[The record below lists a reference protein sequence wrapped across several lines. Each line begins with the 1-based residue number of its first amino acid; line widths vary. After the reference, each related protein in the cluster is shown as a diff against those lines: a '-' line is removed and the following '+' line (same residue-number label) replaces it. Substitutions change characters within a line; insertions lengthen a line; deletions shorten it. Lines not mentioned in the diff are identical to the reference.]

1 MTSVLFGG
9 GFLVDFCH
17 RWVFLVYISVYSNAM
32 HRFVY
37 KNWKTK
43 RYFPLA
49 KLLKWCTV
57 AFFII
62 LMFVVFCHRYRKTT
76 NKVAF
81 VCVTGQIA
89 RLELDSKV
97 NHIITPLKRRGYDV
111 RIVFAMSTAA
121 PHYTTRGDFIDSP
134 YNASA
139 IKRELPQSILH
150 VVSDVKSPPIN
161 FDLLKQLNK
170 AFNRREQRKRE
181 ENHYRQYYTLNECA
195 QYVQPESEINV
206 RVRDDAYVANINWDE
221 IIHHLNKRGAIILTP
236 SYAEWYG
243 LNDKIAFVNREAV
256 SSYFVNPLWRYKE
269 THPAWVVNPETYYF
283 HVYDGDN
290 IVLKSLDSVEVVT
303 TRYGLKGNLK
313 LHGVSPRELQIVA
326 TEENKRSVWKY
337 VDCITVI
344 NLKSEPRRAETF
356 MREARRVGIPDRI
369 HEQWEDLD
377 PEGGTAGCFRAHI
390 RAVNW
395 AYEKKCENVLVFEPD
410 TYFYGNYEKAFR
422 DMDSFLASGDYFDVF
437 FLGHYPIARLHET
450 NFDGI
455 VRTFSSLDGHAR
467 MVSRQFMIKMRQLK
481 YSGIHLDNQL
491 ALMKPLAF
499 SVYPMVAF
507 QHAHFSIV
515 SEFKNTR
522 SESGEESLRRKFE
535 NAETGAITTGRRC
548 YMCKKNPEKKTMSP
562 QDREALCTWATTR
575 VWLYTDRME
584 AFLQASSTNIKIGNS
599 TDPRLLKKL
608 QKNLLTETS
617 DIYVFP
623 LSYKTHK
630 KHVVPHKLRRKTENG
645 RTWIAPSSLPIVTQ
659 VSDIPT
665 KSVRE
670 TLEIVLRD
678 TVYEEQ
684 KCGSKLMIWN
694 RLDAYN
700 TKELADL
707 FMKRVWKIHPGYK
720 NIRWNGLNW
729 NSVTTPDHFSHMTL
743 FSLRALVSLIQA
755 NKQLFDQEIWRF
767 YTSCG
772 YVCRMQL
779 GKASTHAAS
788 FRIMVTVLGH
798 SADKFILEDVQF
810 LQNYPKKTKNNH
822 VLAESMALVL
832 AGTVLKNE
840 QILSSGVFRF
850 NEIFFWYNKAYH
862 IHEDGVVEEES
873 PFYQLYVLDQVVQL
887 MHYIGCWT
895 EIELDKNILD
905 TVSAM
910 ATYSHATTLDTGQLF
925 PFGTTPKRK
934 PYGGVGEGVI
944 SEESYR
950 LIRKTYPT
958 QKKTYH
964 ATKVGHWILH
974 DYGWHIFFN
983 YAASAF
989 VDAHR
994 DFDALSIMIAT
1005 PREGL
1010 WLSDP
1015 GPFARKNDKTW
1026 TAERAEHFRTTRHH
1040 NTVTIDDLDQPASSG
1055 KLIEVSP
1062 KSIKAS
1068 FQTHTRF
1075 IQVASHAVSIK
1086 DTLVPTDSKSHSYT
1100 QTWHLDPDV
1109 RVQGRRLYKGN
1120 ECLNIY
1126 SPHEIKTRRARH
1138 SSDYHKY
1145 TNTIEMVITVRNTGK
1160 TIIET
1165 VFSKCGM
1172 NQ

>member
-1 MTSVLFGG
+1 M
-9 GFLVDFCH
+9 
-17 RWVFLVYISVYSNAM
+17 R
-32 HRFVY
+32 RFVY
-37 KNWKTK
+37 RKCKTK
-43 RYFPLA
+43 RYYA
-49 KLLKWCTV
+49 TTKYLKRCTV
-57 AFFII
+57 AFLTI
-62 LMFVVFCHRYRKTT
+62 LMFVVFCQPYRETT
-76 NKVAF
+76 SKVAF

-97 NHIITPLKRRGYDV
+97 NNIITPLKRRGYDV
-111 RIVFAMSTAA
+111 RIVFAMSTAV
-121 PHYTTRGDFIDSP
+121 PHYTTRGDFHDSP
-134 YNASA
+134 HNAST
-139 IKRELPQSILH
+139 IKREFPESILH
-150 VVSDVKSPPIN
+150 MVSDANSPPIN
-161 FDLLKQLNK
+161 LGLLNQLNK
-170 AFNRREQRKRE
+170 AFKKREQRKRE

-195 QYVQPESEINV
+195 RYVPPKSEIIV

-221 IIHHLNKRGAIILTP
+221 VIHHLNKRGAIILTP

-243 LNDKIAFVNREAV
+243 INDKIAFVNREAA
-256 SSYFVNPLWRYKE
+256 SSYFTSPLLRYIE
-269 THPAWVVNPETYYF
+269 THPAWVINPETYYF
-283 HVYDGDN
+283 HVYDDAS
-290 IVLKSLDSVEVVT
+290 IILKALDSVEVVT
-303 TRYGLKGNLK
+303 TRYSAKGNMK
-313 LHGVSPRELQIVA
+313 LHGVSPLELQIVA

-344 NLKSEPRRAETF
+344 NLKNEPKRAEKF
-356 MREARRVGIPDRI
+356 ALEARRVGMPDRI

-377 PEGGTAGCFRAHI
+377 PDGGTAGCFRAHI

-422 DMDSFLASGDYFDVF
+422 DMDSFLASGEYFDVF
-437 FLGHYPIARLHET
+437 FLGHYPISRLHET
-450 NFDGI
+450 RFDGI
-455 VRTFSSLDGHAR
+455 VRTFSSFHGHAR
-467 MVSRQFMIKMRQLK
+467 MISRQFMIKMRQLK
-481 YSGIHLDNQL
+481 YSRVHLDNKL
-491 ALMKPLAF
+491 ALMKPVSF

-515 SEFKNTR
+515 STFKNTR
-522 SESGEESLRRKFE
+522 SESDEKALRRKLE
-535 NAETGAITTGRRC
+535 KAEMDAMTTGRLC
-548 YMCKKNPEKKTMSP
+548 YMSKNNPEGKTMSP
-562 QDREALCTWATTR
+562 KDREALCTWTRTR

-584 AFLQASSTNIKIGNS
+584 AFLQASSTNINIGSS
-599 TDPRLLKKL
+599 TDHKLLKHL
-608 QKNLLTETS
+608 QYRKLTETS

-623 LSYKTHK
+623 QSSFEEVLPLQVQTKNK
-630 KHVVPHKLRRKTENG
+630 NG
-645 RTWIAPSSLPIVTQ
+645 HSKIVSSSLPIVTR

-678 TVYEEQ
+678 TVHEEQ
-684 KCGSKLMIWN
+684 KCGSKLMIWKG
-694 RLDAYN
+694 LAAFN

-707 FMKRVWKIHPGYK
+707 SMKREWKIHPRYE

-729 NSVTTPDHFSHMTL
+729 NSVTTHDHFSLMTL
-743 FSLRALVSLIQA
+743 FSLRVLVSLIQA

-772 YVCRMQL
+772 YICRMQL
-779 GKASTHAAS
+779 RAATTHAAS
-788 FRIMVTVLGH
+788 FRIMVNVIGH
-798 SADKFILEDVQF
+798 SPDKFVLEDVQM
-810 LQNYPKKTKNNH
+810 LLNYPKKTKNNH

-840 QILSSGVFRF
+840 KILSSGVSRF
-850 NEIFFWYNKAYH
+850 EEIFFWYTKAYH
-862 IHEDGVVEEES
+862 IHEDGVVDEES

-887 MHYIGCWT
+887 IHYIGCWT
-895 EIELDKNILD
+895 EIELDKLIQD

-910 ATYSHATTLDTGQLF
+910 ATYSHATTMDTGQLF

-934 PYGGVGEGVI
+934 PYGVVGEGVI

-958 QKKTYH
+958 QNKTYH
-964 ATKVGHWILH
+964 ATNVGHWIFH

-989 VDAHR
+989 VNAHR

-1015 GPFARKNDKTW
+1015 GPFARHGDKKW
-1026 TAERAEHFRTTRHH
+1026 VAERAEHFRTTRHH
-1040 NTVTIDDLDQPASSG
+1040 NTVTIDDLDQSASSG
-1055 KLIEVSP
+1055 KLIEASS

-1075 IQVASHAVSIK
+1075 IQVSKHAVSIK
-1086 DTLVPTDSKSHSYT
+1086 DTLLPIDSKPHSYT

-1109 RVQGRRLYKGN
+1109 RVQGRRLYKGS

-1165 VFSKCGM
+1165 VFSKCSAK
-1172 NQ
+1172 Q